1 MLLPDELDIIVDGLL
16 ADVRKVR
23 IMFPQVVY
31 ATFQNG
37 RNKFDAYDTGE
48 YFVISHATLVTETED
63 VDMLVTFNEL
73 IKICMQNGWEIDYTY
88 KM

>member
-1 MLLPDELDIIVDGLL
+1 MLHFKMEGISL
-16 ADVRKVR
+16 AQSETLGD
-23 IMFPQVVY
+23 
-31 ATFQNG
+31 
-37 RNKFDAYDTGE
+37 
-48 YFVISHATLVTETED
+48 FVISHATLVTETED

>member
-1 MLLPDELDIIVDGLL
+1 MI
-16 ADVRKVR
+16 
-23 IMFPQVVY
+23 
-31 ATFQNG
+31 
-37 RNKFDAYDTGE
+37 
-48 YFVISHATLVTETED
+48 LVTETED

>member
-1 MLLPDELDIIVDGLL
+1 M
-16 ADVRKVR
+16 
-23 IMFPQVVY
+23 
-31 ATFQNG
+31 G